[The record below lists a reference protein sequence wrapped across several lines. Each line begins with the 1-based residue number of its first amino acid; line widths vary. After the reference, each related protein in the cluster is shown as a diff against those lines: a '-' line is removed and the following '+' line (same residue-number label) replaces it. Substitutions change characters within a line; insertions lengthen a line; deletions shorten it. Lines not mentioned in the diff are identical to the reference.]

1 MRHSNFRP
9 SVDHEYRFLASAI
22 RHTDV
27 KESLSEDCFFLALLY
42 HYYTFIMNPPSFIH
56 HYHHKK
62 KRPFSFFVFLIF
74 GVFFFFQTIALFAT
88 PVEMT
93 TINPVKVADA
103 GNQGD
108 PNAYGWGAIAYEF
121 WVGKN
126 DVTVEEYAVFLNAVA
141 QKDPLHL
148 YDARMW
154 SDQWPLIQRSGPD
167 AQGNFHYQANKAT
180 SRYPIIFINYKN
192 AQRYCNWL
200 ENGKPNGTETAN
212 TTETGTYNLLSSKT
226 SIAPAKKKATFRLP
240 TNEEYHKITYYKGG
254 SLNGGFYKYPT
265 QTDTLPQSHSIDPNG
280 IHNLNIGLSSQGT
293 DGRNFLQNIGNT
305 IHLPTFPNES
315 YDGSNPHSV
324 GFYGTHDDGGNIAQW
339 TSTTD
344 SSGSFLLVRGA
355 DWDYWDHNTNIWNPF
370 YYASSTAFRVQAP
383 NEADEHVGFR
393 VIAIAPEKETQITS
407 TLSLPSTA
415 DPSPPPSPSLTP
427 SPTPDSSPSQIP
439 DSSSSSTPDSS
450 ASQTPDSSTTLTP
463 PPPPEETLSPKPP
476 STPSLIA
483 LPSPHI
489 VDPIA
494 PADLQPNTEEFLAA
508 RAAYVEANNKYHDA
522 NDIYITAYGPY
533 KEIQDKF
540 LSAMLTQLQ
549 ETNQLFSL
557 YQENKRESDDFT
569 QLLSKYE
576 KDRTQL
582 LNFIWYP
589 HLQAI
594 TDMQQ
599 AALQR
604 DQAEQD
610 YFNQRANYLSASNQA
625 NHTNDQYDQNIT
637 KYNED
642 IYQYLSV
649 ASQFFKLEAAWDLA
663 VANYQYSHK
672 LMATG
677 EAESNRGMVTIDG
690 VSMSTQTYL
699 TNSINSLQQIQP
711 EYDQIIPQFNKAQ
724 EVYNKKLSLI
734 K

>member
-1 MRHSNFRP
+1 MRHSNLQP
-9 SVDHEYRFLASAI
+9 SVDHEYSLLASAI

-42 HYYTFIMNPPSFIH
+42 HYYPFIMNPPSFIQ

-108 PNAYGWGAIAYEF
+108 PKAYGWGAIAYEF

-154 SDQWPLIQRSGPD
+154 SEQWPLIQRSGPD

-254 SLNGGFYKYPT
+254 SLNAGFYKYPT

-324 GFYGTHDDGGNIAQW
+324 GFYGTHDDGGNVAQW

-344 SSGSFLLVRGA
+344 SSGSFLLVRGS

-370 YYASSTAFRVQAP
+370 YYAASTAFRVQAP

-393 VIAIAPEKETQITS
+393 VVAIVPEKETQITS

-494 PADLQPNTEEFLAA
+494 PADLQPNTQEFLAA

-533 KEIQDKF
+533 KEIQDKYAA
-540 LSAMLTQLQ
+540 LYI
-549 ETNQLFSL
+549 EHLFSL
-557 YQENKRESDDFT
+557 SDQYLLAYQQYGAENFHFT
-569 QLLSKYE
+569 EIKQQFDVYWDQTLS
-576 KDRTQL
+576 L
-582 LNFIWYP
+582 WLP
-589 HLQAI
+589 HLDAI
-594 TDMQQ
+594 D
-599 AALQR
+599 ARLHHDREAR
-604 DQAEQD
+604 DQADQEYQL
-610 YFNQRANYLSASNQA
+610 ALTNYKSICRDLGHLDDPYDKKIDEYNQA
-625 NHTNDQYDQNIT
+625 VQKYMPLAYAFFEAEADWDQSIASYTYWRWQYVINYQIMPEDSEKRASAESFIKSTSVDYQN
-637 KYNED
+637 KNV
-642 IYQYLSV
+642 IYQEKLKE
-649 ASQFFKLEAAWDLA
+649 FKKA
-663 VANYQYSHK
+663 YYS
-672 LMATG
+672 
-677 EAESNRGMVTIDG
+677 E
-690 VSMSTQTYL
+690 
-699 TNSINSLQQIQP
+699 
-711 EYDQIIPQFNKAQ
+711 
-724 EVYNKKLSLI
+724 
-734 K
+734 

>member
-1 MRHSNFRP
+1 MRHSNLHP
-9 SVDHEYRFLASAI
+9 SVDHEYSLLASAI

-42 HYYTFIMNPPSFIH
+42 HYYPFIMNPPSFIQ

-154 SDQWPLIQRSGPD
+154 SEQWPLIQRSGPD

-254 SLNGGFYKYPT
+254 SLNAGFYKYPT

-407 TLSLPSTA
+407 TLSLPSTP
-415 DPSPPPSPSLTP
+415 DPSPPSSPSLTP
-427 SPTPDSSPSQIP
+427 SSTPDSSPSP
-439 DSSSSSTPDSS
+439 TPNSSSSSTPDSSS

-522 NDIYITAYGPY
+522 NDAYFETYTSYRKVQSSYIDVCL
-533 KEIQDKF
+533 KQKQ
-540 LSAMLTQLQ
+540 LSDQGFQVTQTEEQSNADFVALQ
-549 ETNQLFSL
+549 SQYETLQ
-557 YQENKRESDDFT
+557 NKGNDLWS
-569 QLLSKYE
+569 S
-576 KDRTQL
+576 
-582 LNFIWYP
+582 
-589 HLQAI
+589 HLKTI
-594 TDMQQ
+594 NDLQQ
-599 AALQR
+599 AAETR
-604 DQAEQD
+604 DQEEQIYLQAKATYLD
-610 YFNQRANYLSASNQA
+610 TSSQMGHIEDTYDQSINNYNKQI
-625 NHTNDQYDQNIT
+625 DQYIVVAYPFLKREADWMQALTQYKASLWQLVITNKKDQTDDEKN
-637 KYNED
+637 YF
-642 IYQYLSV
+642 YG
-649 ASQFFKLEAAWDLA
+649 SQAW
-663 VANYQYSHK
+663 
-672 LMATG
+672 
-677 EAESNRGMVTIDG
+677 
-690 VSMSTQTYL
+690 
-699 TNSINSLQQIQP
+699 LQQEQP
-711 EYDQIIPQFNKAQ
+711 LYDQEKMEFEKVENTFIT
-724 EVYNKKLSLI
+724 S
-734 K
+734 